1 MTRKL
6 KSKQAQA
13 AGRSVDPA
21 VHAYFEQCHRKVY
34 PASSTIISAGD
45 YSSAL
50 YYLISGSV
58 SVVIEDEN
66 GHEMI
71 LAYLNSGDIFG
82 EIGKF
87 DEKHERSAWVR
98 ARTESE
104 VAQVGYDRLQSM
116 AQTSPTVVF
125 ALLTQL
131 SRRILDTNQKLGDLA
146 FKDVSRRIARVLL
159 NLCEQPEA
167 LPRKDGIG
175 LDITRQE
182 LARIV
187 GCSRERVSR
196 VLHSLEHHGVLTV
209 EGKIVVIHNR
219 GEWPARPA

>member
-6 KSKQAQA
+6 KSKPAQP
-13 AGRSVDPA
+13 AGRSFEPA
-21 VHAYFEQCHRKVY
+21 VRAYFEQCHRKVF
-34 PASSTIISAGD
+34 PANSTIISAGD

-58 SVVIEDEN
+58 SVMIEDDS
-66 GHEMI
+66 GHEI
-71 LAYLNSGDIFG
+71 VLAYLNSGDIFG
-82 EIGKF
+82 EIGMF

-104 VAQVGYDRLQSM
+104 VAQVGYDRLHSM
-116 AQTSPTVVF
+116 AQISPAVIF

-131 SRRILDTNQKLGDLA
+131 SVRIRDTNEKLGDLA
-146 FKDVSRRIARVLL
+146 FKDVSGRIARALL
-159 NLCEQPEA
+159 NLCEQPGA

-175 LDITRQE
+175 LEITRQE

-187 GCSRERVSR
+187 GCSREMASR
-196 VLHSLEHHGVLTV
+196 VLHNLEHHRVLTV
-209 EGKIVVIHNR
+209 EGKVVVIHNR
-219 GEWPARPA
+219 GEWPAQSD